1 MGLGL
6 DVGLSPVLS
15 LGMGCVRDLRFS
27 RCRGAA
33 SLPRT
38 GRRVISQGWGFFGK
52 GPLGVSVLVGWWAG
66 GGGLDGVGGQV
77 VESRYS
83 TYRVRTSARPFLPFH
98 CYPLATVLPPP
109 PLCRSATVQCPQRP
123 QAAQGPAIVAS
134 QTCSSR
140 GEASGRV
147 TSVISIQE

>member
-1 MGLGL
+1 MQRGGQSAQ
-6 DVGLSPVLS
+6 DWQEGDIPGVGLL
-15 LGMGCVRDLRFS
+15 
-27 RCRGAA
+27 
-33 SLPRT
+33 
-38 GRRVISQGWGFFGK
+38 WE
-52 GPLGVSVLVGWWAG
+52 GPLGSLGAGGLVGW

-123 QAAQGPAIVAS
+123 QATQGPAIVAS